1 MSSHGSESNELPI
14 KWFEQEPKKA
24 SAVAVGLVVVGLA
37 LTVAALMTDPL
48 RAWRAYTVNWLFF
61 TSISMGAVMLAV
73 MVSMTRGVWSR
84 PIRRIALSFVAFLP
98 VSFVLLIPLLFAA
111 DGIFPWTH
119 EALPAGKENYL
130 NVPFFAV
137 RQLVG
142 LGALFVLALAF
153 AYWSLRPDLGLV
165 REQDGGRV
173 GTRFDR
179 LTRGWLGQEAEET
192 RAQRKIAVL
201 GPIICLVYA
210 LAFSLVSWDFVMS
223 LEPEWFSTLIGPY
236 FFMGAILG
244 GIAATAILTA
254 AYVRALKVDV
264 VQPSQMHDIG
274 KLTFAFCV
282 FWAYLLF
289 SQFIVIWYGL
299 LPVEQSFV
307 IHRFEPPFT
316 HLAQAVFFCLF
327 VLPFFG
333 LLGVA
338 PKKRTPILATF
349 AGIILVGLWLERLLL
364 VYPSF
369 YTGAE
374 RLPIGWQE
382 IGGAL
387 LFAGLLLSA
396 LLAFATR
403 FPLFQ
408 LWQPA
413 SELELEGIEA
423 ETAAAG

>member
-1 MSSHGSESNELPI
+1 MSHGSESKELPL
-14 KWFEQEPKKA
+14 KWFEREPKKA
-24 SAVAVGLVVVGLA
+24 AGTAVGLVVIGLA
-37 LTVAALMTDPL
+37 LTVAALFTDPQ
-48 RAWRAYTVNWLFF
+48 RAWHAYLVNWLFF
-61 TSISMGAVMLAV
+61 SSIAMGAVMLAV
-73 MVSMTRGVWSR
+73 MVTMTRGVWSR
-84 PIRRIALSFVAFLP
+84 PMRRIALSFVAFLP
-98 VSFVLLIPLLFAA
+98 VSYALLIPLLFAA
-111 DGIFPWTH
+111 RSIFPWLH
-119 EALPAGKENYL
+119 EPLPAGKEAYL
-130 NVPFFAV
+130 NVPFVSV

-142 LGALFVLALAF
+142 LGALYVLALVF

-165 REQDGGRV
+165 REQVGDRLGGLY
-173 GTRFDR
+173 DR

-192 RAQRKIAVL
+192 RAQRRIAVL

-210 LAFSLVSWDFVMS
+210 VAFSFVSWDFVMS

-236 FFMGAILG
+236 FFMGAVLG
-244 GIAATAILTA
+244 GIAATVILTV
-254 AYVRALKVDV
+254 AYVRALNVDV

-289 SQFIVIWYGL
+289 SQYIVIWYGL

-307 IHRFEPPFT
+307 IHRFEPPYT
-316 HLAQAVFFCLF
+316 HLAQVVFLCLF

-333 LLGVA
+333 MLGVV
-338 PKKRTPILATF
+338 PKKRAPILATF

-364 VYPSF
+364 VYPSY

-374 RLPIGWQE
+374 RLPLGWQE
-382 IGGAL
+382 IGVAL

-408 LWQPA
+408 IWQPA
-413 SELELEGIEA
+413 SELELEGLEV
-423 ETAAAG
+423 ETPAAG

>member
-165 REQDGGRV
+165 REQEGGRV
-173 GTRFDR
+173 GARFDR

-299 LPVEQSFV
+299 LPDRKSVV
-307 IHRFEPPFT
+307 
-316 HLAQAVFFCLF
+316 
-327 VLPFFG
+327 
-333 LLGVA
+333 
-338 PKKRTPILATF
+338 
-349 AGIILVGLWLERLLL
+349 
-364 VYPSF
+364 
-369 YTGAE
+369 
-374 RLPIGWQE
+374 
-382 IGGAL
+382 
-387 LFAGLLLSA
+387 
-396 LLAFATR
+396 
-403 FPLFQ
+403 
-408 LWQPA
+408 
-413 SELELEGIEA
+413 
-423 ETAAAG
+423 